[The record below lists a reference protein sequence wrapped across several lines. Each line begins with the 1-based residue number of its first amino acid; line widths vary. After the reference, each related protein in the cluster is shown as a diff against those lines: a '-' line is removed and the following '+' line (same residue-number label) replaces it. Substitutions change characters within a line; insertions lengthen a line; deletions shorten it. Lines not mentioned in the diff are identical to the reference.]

1 MIEIFLVFT
10 LIRGQHLKL
19 KTPLNA
25 KQLIFNRKKEGNENS
40 ARLRE
45 IQRYIKGKLSIAT
58 ETDRVYHVPR

>member
-10 LIRGQHLKL
+10 LIRGQYLKL
-19 KTPLNA
+19 KTALNA

-45 IQRYIKGKLSIAT
+45 IQRYIKGKLSTTT